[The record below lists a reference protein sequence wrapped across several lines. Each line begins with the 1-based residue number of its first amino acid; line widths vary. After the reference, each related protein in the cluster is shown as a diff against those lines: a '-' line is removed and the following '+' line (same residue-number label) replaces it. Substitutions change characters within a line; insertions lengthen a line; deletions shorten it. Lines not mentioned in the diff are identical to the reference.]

1 MELVPFIES
10 AMFVRDEQPRARHDA
25 DSGSRIIPLRISHRP
40 SFPDTPSNETVM
52 PDSASLQHLFP
63 ALQEIPAEF
72 RLASPIHQRVSLVDG
87 ELRPWDGATKTV
99 LSPVCVRQADGSVEQ
114 VEIGSYPVMG
124 ETESDAA
131 LDAAVRAYD
140 AGRGE
145 WPTMKV
151 EQRIACMQDFIKR
164 MVAQRELVV
173 NLIMWEIGKSL
184 ADSQKEFDR
193 TVTYMTQTID
203 ALKELDNANSRFVIA
218 EGTIGQIR
226 RTPLGVVLCMG
237 PYNYPLNETFATLI
251 PALLMGNTV
260 VFKPPQY
267 GTLLFEPLLEAFRDA
282 FPKGVINTIYAPG
295 AVVVPHMLASGKI
308 NVLALIGSSKVADH
322 LKKQHPKSHRL
333 RAILG
338 LDAKNAAIVLPDADL
353 DLTVK
358 ECLLGA
364 LSFNGQRCTA
374 LKMLLVHRSIV
385 DEFLKRFTAALEQ
398 LKIGMPWEKG
408 VSITPLPGMHRT
420 AYMTDAIDD
429 AKAKGAQVVN
439 HQGGEFSKTL
449 FYPAVVYPVSEGMK
463 LYREEQFGPIIPVA
477 PFDDVETALDYVTT
491 SEHGQQVSI
500 FGSDPAQIGAL
511 VDPLVNQVCRVN
523 INCQCQR
530 GPDVFPFAGRKDSA
544 EGTLSVSDALRAFS
558 IRSMVAA
565 KQTDS
570 SKQLLDSIVSD
581 HHSKFINTGF
591 IF

>member
-1 MELVPFIES
+1 
-10 AMFVRDEQPRARHDA
+10 
-25 DSGSRIIPLRISHRP
+25 
-40 SFPDTPSNETVM
+40 M
-52 PDSASLQHLFP
+52 PTAAHENLQQLFP
-63 ALQEIPAEF
+63 SAGEIPEDA
-72 RLASPIHQRVSLVDG
+72 RLLTPIDQRVSLVAG
-87 ELRPWDGATKTV
+87 ELRKWDGACKAV
-99 LSPVCVRQADGSVEQ
+99 LSPVCVRQPDGTVQQ
-114 VEIGSYPVMG
+114 VQIGSYPVMG
-124 ETESDAA
+124 EDESNAA
-131 LDAAVRAYD
+131 LDAAVAAYD
-140 AGRGE
+140 SGRGE
-145 WPTMKV
+145 WPTMTV
-151 EQRIACMQDFIKR
+151 AARIACMQDFIRR
-164 MVAQRELVV
+164 MVAQRHQIV

-193 TVTYMTQTID
+193 TVTYMRATID
-203 ALKELDNANSRFVIA
+203 ALKDLDNGNSRFVIA

-267 GTLLFEPLLEAFRDA
+267 GTLLFYPLLEAFRDA

-295 AVVVPHMLASGKI
+295 AVVVPHMLATGRI
-308 NVLALIGSSKVADH
+308 DVLALIGSSKVADH
-322 LKKQHPKSHRL
+322 LKKQHPKSNRL

-338 LDAKNAAIVLPDADL
+338 LDAKNAAIVLPDADI
-353 DLTVK
+353 DLAVK

-374 LKMLLVHRSIV
+374 LKMLIVHRSIV
-385 DEFLKRFTAALEQ
+385 DTFLQRFTEELAK
-398 LKIGMPWEKG
+398 LKIGMPWEPG
-408 VSITPLPGMHRT
+408 VSITPLPGLHRT

-429 AKAKGAQVVN
+429 AKAKGARVVN
-439 HQGGEFSKTL
+439 EGGGVFCQTL
-449 FYPAVVYPVSEGMK
+449 FYPAVVYPVQEGMR

-477 PFDDVETALDYVTT
+477 PFDDIETALDYVIT
-491 SEHGQQVSI
+491 SQHGQQVSI
-500 FGSDPAQIGAL
+500 FGSDPVQIGAL

-523 INCQCQR
+523 LNCQCQR

-544 EGTLSVSDALRAFS
+544 EGTLSVTDALRAFS

-565 KQTDS
+565 KQTDA
-570 SKQLLDSIVSD
+570 SKELLNEIVTNHTSR
-581 HHSKFINTGF
+581 FINTDF